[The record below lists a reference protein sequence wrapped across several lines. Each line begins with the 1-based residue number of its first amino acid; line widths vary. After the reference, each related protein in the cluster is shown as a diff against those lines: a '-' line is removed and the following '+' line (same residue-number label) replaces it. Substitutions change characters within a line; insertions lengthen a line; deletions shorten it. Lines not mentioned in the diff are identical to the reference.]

1 MPVSGS
7 RVLGL
12 ARWKQRVV
20 GGFHRTTNFEY
31 VTHAAGN
38 SDYRPGAATTV
49 WSVLIDPRPIVR
61 LVSDEDISEGGP
73 SGISLGDYIIELY
86 GDALTETQ
94 LLQATQVV
102 LDKNLSTQEFM
113 KIVKFRP
120 GGWREFQMDHGNELT
135 IVQGQV
141 IFWKVWARA
150 TKRAA

>member
-12 ARWKQRVV
+12 ERWKQRIA

-49 WSVLIDPRPIVR
+49 WSILIDPRPIVR
-61 LVSDEDISEGGP
+61 VVSDEDISEGGTA
-73 SGISLGDYIIELY
+73 GISLGDYELEIY
-86 GDALTETQ
+86 GDALTEAQ
-94 LLQATQVV
+94 LLQANQVT
-102 LDKNLSTQEFM
+102 LDKNLGTQEFM

-120 GGWREFQMDHGNELT
+120 SGWREFQLDRGNELAV
-135 IVQGQV
+135 IGGQV
-141 IFWKVWARA
+141 ISWKIWVRA
-150 TKRAA
+150 TKRAV